1 MVGVHRVVG
10 SGDLGWCGSRGGA
23 ALGVRGLEVVW
34 GWDLEAWGLGSWSL
48 GLRGSRDSG
57 GGDKV

>member
-1 MVGVHRVVG
+1 M
-10 SGDLGWCGSRGGA
+10 

-57 GGDKV
+57 GEDKC